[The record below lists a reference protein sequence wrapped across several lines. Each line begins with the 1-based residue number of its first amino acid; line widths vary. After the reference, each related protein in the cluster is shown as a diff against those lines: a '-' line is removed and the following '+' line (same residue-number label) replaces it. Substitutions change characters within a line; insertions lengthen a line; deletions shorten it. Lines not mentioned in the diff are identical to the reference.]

1 MLRMEREPERAV
13 EALLTEYLALFF
25 NPRSKMFDKV
35 SLRDRLIEHGIH
47 SVLTE
52 FEHQLDQT
60 QWTVH
65 EVRRLFFPRNN
76 DATRKCRSPTTTLS
90 RPQRSPR
97 PVRR

>member
-1 MLRMEREPERAV
+1 MQREPERAV
-13 EALLTEYLALFF
+13 EALLTEYRALFF
-25 NPRSKMFDKV
+25 NPCSKMFGKV
-35 SLRDRLIEHGIH
+35 SLRDHLIEHGIH

-76 DATRKCRSPTTTLS
+76 DATRKGPAWRSTRARFTAT
-90 RPQRSPR
+90 RAAADR
-97 PVRR
+97 